1 MNTNKFYQAKQ
12 AILNKNSYIQ
22 YRNMCDANKEGF
34 VTNEQWMKMSNEVTP
49 EDITDNMF
57 DRLLVTIRCIKDD
70 QDYTAYT
77 RTCVLTRTKPVCEG
91 RYRELEAV

>member
-22 YRNMCDANKEGF
+22 YRNMCDANKEDF
-34 VTNEQWMKMSNEVTP
+34 VTNHQWMKMLNDVTP

-57 DRLLVTIRCIKDD
+57 DRLKVTVSCIKAG
-70 QDYTAYT
+70 QDYIGYI
-77 RTCVLTRTKPVCEG
+77 RTCDIVRTKPVCEG